1 MSDDHPI
8 DASAVAAAIRTRR
21 SVRAFLTTPVSLP
34 VIREILTLAAWAPSG
49 SNLQPWRVEVL
60 TGRTLERMGR
70 AIQGAYL
77 ADETGHKR
85 DYNYYTDP
93 IVEPYL
99 SRRRQCGWGLY
110 NTLGIQK
117 GEKERMKTARARN
130 YNFFGAPL
138 GLIFSIDRALEKGSW
153 LDFGMFLQTIM
164 IALRAHGLHSC
175 AQAAIGEFPD
185 IVRRELDIAAER
197 AVICGMAVGYADPDA
212 IINSFQPPR
221 IPLDDYARF
230 LD

>member
-1 MSDDHPI
+1 MSEDHAI
-8 DASAVAAAIRTRR
+8 DAAAVATAIRTRR
-21 SVRAFLTTPVSLP
+21 SVRAFLATPVALP
-34 VIREILTLAAWAPSG
+34 VMREILTLAGCAPSG
-49 SNLQPWRVEVL
+49 SNLQPWQVDVL
-60 TGRTLERMGR
+60 TGRTLERVGR

-77 ADETGHKR
+77 ADESGHKR

-99 SRRRQCGWGLY
+99 GRRRQCGWGLY
-110 NTLGIQK
+110 GTLGIRK
-117 GEKERMKTARARN
+117 GEKDRMKTARARN

-138 GLIFSIDRALEKGSW
+138 GLIFTIDRGLEKGSW

-175 AQAAIGEFPD
+175 AQAAIAEFPD
-185 IVRRELDIAAER
+185 IVRRELDIGVER
-197 AVICGMAVGYADPDA
+197 TVICGMAVGYADPQA
-212 IINSFQPPR
+212 IINTFQPPR
-221 IPLDDYARF
+221 IALDDYARF